1 MEQFK
6 KLGLSQEVLQVLDDA
21 GFEKPTEIQEKTI
34 PLALAGN
41 DIIGGSKT
49 GSGKTLAFASP
60 IIENLKVSNHV
71 QALILTPTRE
81 LAEQVSAS
89 IKEFAKNKKINVLPI
104 YGGVNMDTQIRRLG
118 AADVIVGTP
127 GRILDHLE
135 RRTLRLDSVK
145 YLVLDEVD
153 RMFDMGFHRDVEKII
168 NHCPKQRQ
176 TMLFSATISSAI
188 DSLAQKYTNNPV
200 EVSVQSYVDHSK
212 LKQIYYDIESNQ
224 KLSLL
229 VHLLNNE
236 KSGLSMVFCSTRRTV
251 DFVQKNL
258 CKSGVEA
265 SGTHGGVSQNQ
276 RNRILEKFHSKKV
289 GVLVC
294 TDVAARG
301 LDIKGVSH
309 VYNYDIPSESEDYTH
324 RIGRT
329 ARAGENGKAI
339 SFLSNRDY
347 DSFGRIIRNDSIKI
361 TNEEVP
367 TFDRVT
373 IKTEYDKGR
382 NFGGNPRRG
391 FGSNKRQGYNDN
403 PRNSPRK
410 HSNGRTSSNYSR
422 GRTNS
427 NSSGRSYSRGG
438 SSGGSYLRGRNNS
451 GSSGRSYSRGSN
463 SGSSYSRGG
472 NSGSRSNSGS
482 SSRSYSRD
490 SRRGKSSSNNFRRSD
505 SKRGFRGRKI
515 NR

>member
-6 KLGLSQEVLQVLDDA
+6 KLGLSQEILQVLDDA
-21 GFEKPTEIQEKTI
+21 GFKEPTEIQEKTI

-60 IIENLKVSNHV
+60 IIENMKTTNHV

-81 LAEQVSAS
+81 LAEQVSTS
-89 IKEFAKNKKINVLPI
+89 IKEFAKNKKINILPI
-104 YGGVNMDTQIRRLG
+104 YGGVSMDTQIRKIG
-118 AADVIVGTP
+118 TADVIVGTP
-127 GRILDHLE
+127 GRILDHLT

-168 NHCPKQRQ
+168 NHCPQERQ

-188 DSLAQKYTNNPV
+188 DNLAQKYTNNPV
-200 EVSVQSYVDHSK
+200 EVSVQSYVDHSQ
-212 LKQIYYDIESNQ
+212 LEQIYYDIESNQ

-236 KSGLSMVFCSTRRTV
+236 RSGLSMVFCGTRRTV

-258 CKSGVEA
+258 CKSGIDA

-276 RNRILEKFHSKKV
+276 RNRILAKFHSKKV

-347 DSFGRIIRNDSIKI
+347 DNFGRIIRNDSIKI
-361 TNEEVP
+361 ANQEIP
-367 TFDRVT
+367 TFERVT
-373 IKTEYDKGR
+373 IRAEYDRGR
-382 NFGGNPRRG
+382 NSRQNPRRG
-391 FGSNKRQGYNDN
+391 FGSNKRRNPNDN
-403 PRNSPRK
+403 DRNSPRK
-410 HSNGRTSSNYSR
+410 HFR
-422 GRTNS
+422 GGNS
-427 NSSGRSYSRGG
+427 SYSRGSNRLSP
-438 SSGGSYLRGRNNS
+438 SSNSYSRGRNNS
-451 GSSGRSYSRGSN
+451 GSSGRSYSRGSASSN
-463 SGSSYSRGG
+463 GSYSRGPDR
-472 NSGSRSNSGS
+472 SGPSRNRNS
-482 SSRSYSRD
+482 SSS
-490 SRRGKSSSNNFRRSD
+490 FRRSD
-505 SKRGFRGRKI
+505 SKRGFRGRRN